1 MTNLI
6 GLPSYFWI
14 TSSPQKDSAQ
24 DDVAYTTAAL
34 KRDLI
39 RVQIAWE
46 SCQSD
51 RSRDAIYRF
60 LGAVFSLVAWWEA
73 DKRSRERARK
83 ALRLQRLGTFEH
95 EDPFAAI
102 IRCTTDP
109 AKVDKL
115 TRSKWSRVMRYA
127 LEYKSDTE
135 LLDAFIKRK
144 GGLNKSASRFAHY
157 LGRCRSKRSI
167 LPE

>member
-6 GLPSYFWI
+6 GLPSYFWVI
-14 TSSPQKDSAQ
+14 SSSPKESAQ

-34 KRDLI
+34 KRDLF
-39 RVQIAWE
+39 RLESAWE
-46 SCQSD
+46 KCQTS
-51 RSRDAIYRF
+51 RSRDAIYCYLDAIF
-60 LGAVFSLVAWWEA
+60 NLVAWWEA

-83 ALRLQRLGTFEH
+83 ALRLQHLGTFEH

-102 IRCTTDP
+102 IRCTADP
-109 AKVDKL
+109 AKVDKR

-127 LEYKSDTE
+127 LKYKSDSE
-135 LLDAFIKRK
+135 SLDQFIKRK
-144 GGLNKSASRFAHY
+144 GGINECASRFAHY